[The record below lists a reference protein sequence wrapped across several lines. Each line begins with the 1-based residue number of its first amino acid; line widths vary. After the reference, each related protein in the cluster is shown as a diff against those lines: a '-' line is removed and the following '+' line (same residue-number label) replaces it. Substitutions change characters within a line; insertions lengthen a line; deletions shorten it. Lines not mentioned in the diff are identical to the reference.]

1 MLVLGG
7 YGEGIGLAEDDGTV
21 RVIPADRPSYV
32 VTGGG
37 RKVFYAALERD
48 GAPGGVLAFHPDG
61 TLAAEESSGG
71 DSPCHLALHPTGHW
85 LFAANYGSGTVGVL
99 PVYEDG
105 GLGALHEAIAHIGSG
120 PNPARQEG
128 PHVHQIVVDP
138 SGRWVLAVDL
148 GIDQVVVYDFADG
161 ELSRHGAFDCVP
173 GTGPRHLAF
182 SPDGDTA
189 YIVGELD
196 DSLTRCAWDAATGE
210 LTAEGRLR
218 VLPENVDVENFPAAV
233 LVSPDGRFV
242 YTTNRGHDSIAVVE
256 TAPFELRTTV
266 PCGGRWPRDAALSPD
281 GKLLYVANQNSGN
294 VAVFRLENGIPVA
307 EGEPIVF
314 GAATSVLPLG

>member
-7 YGEGIGLAEDDGTV
+7 YGEGIGLAEGGAV

-32 VTGGG
+32 VSRDG
-37 RKVFYAALERD
+37 RVFYAALERD
-48 GAPGGVLAFHPDG
+48 AAPGGVLAFHRDG
-61 TLAAEESSGG
+61 TLAGEESSGG
-71 DSPCHLALHPTGHW
+71 EAPCHLALHPSGHW
-85 LFAANYGSGTVGVL
+85 LFTANYGSGTVGVL

-120 PNPARQEG
+120 PNADRQEG

-148 GIDQVVVYDFADG
+148 GTDQVVVYDFADG
-161 ELSRHGAFDCVP
+161 ELSRHGAFDCAP
-173 GTGPRHLAF
+173 GSGPRHLAF
-182 SPDGDTA
+182 SPDGTTA

-196 DSLTRCAWDAATGE
+196 DSLTRCGWDAESGT

-218 VLPENVDVENFPAAV
+218 ILPENVETENFPAAV
-233 LVSPDGRFV
+233 LVSPDGRWV
-242 YTTNRGHDSIAVVE
+242 YATNRGHDSIAVVE

-266 PCGGRWPRDAALSPD
+266 ACGGRWPRDAALSPD
-281 GKLLYVANQNSGN
+281 GKRLYVANQISGD
-294 VAVFRLENGIPVA
+294 VASFVFSNGVPVPD
-307 EGEPIVF
+307 GEPLPF
-314 GAATSVLPLG
+314 EAATSVLPLR